1 MIAISLRN
9 PHIWPVI
16 DLGTKCKLLTECRLA
31 RGNIQFLGIIGLFSK
46 SSHFDTIIIVD

>member
-1 MIAISLRN
+1 MRESFTS
-9 PHIWPVI
+9 
-16 DLGTKCKLLTECRLA
+16 GTVGGARGNQRIYPELLTECRLA